1 MPSADTPIQLPS
13 YINDRMSDI
22 QSIIANIAR
31 TYSDQSCYALSYE
44 DLRAE
49 CLAKLAKIISNE
61 EWQKFVD
68 KPRGEFFAYVRTV
81 FNNHVKSTVVR
92 YRLTSKRGYD
102 AVRKQKNV
110 DLNID
115 DYTETIQSSN
125 AGSDG
130 RYGSA
135 LRVLDDD
142 SFIAPKENE
151 QFLSDVA
158 PLLTPIEYLVL
169 HQILLPNHA
178 AWLYQYALSQKV
190 GKRIQIDKEALA
202 NGIGIFDMVVQ
213 SKDGTFHNIS
223 ATRFYELVETSLK
236 RKIGLY
242 MSGEDAGRD
251 TEFSTAVKNLED
263 VFDLQIPS
271 ALEPCVIRR
280 IMTIAARDQFD
291 KVDSHVIHDLETVG
305 AIVPQR
311 RPDGTLRCY
320 GVLWRSNSQICKT
333 CQLNLACK
341 TASCNVGLDMITL
354 SPKVLEQGA
363 VRVPV
368 ACVNSAAPAEEK
380 SDVNQPESVLTDAV
394 SDNAPEDSS
403 TINETLRVQEVTES
417 KPCQVVQNPDIDY
430 DSRNSQIVEY
440 LSGALKRS
448 KNHEDIHFQSRVIPS
463 NLKKAPYIFVIK
475 FSRTDLLQ
483 DIPFPLRFA
492 KPDSSLKSKLIH
504 HKTGYYLPGCDLDT
518 AMTLINAHINST
530 STFASE

>member
-1 MPSADTPIQLPS
+1 
-13 YINDRMSDI
+13 
-22 QSIIANIAR
+22 
-31 TYSDQSCYALSYE
+31 
-44 DLRAE
+44 
-49 CLAKLAKIISNE
+49 
-61 EWQKFVD
+61 
-68 KPRGEFFAYVRTV
+68 
-81 FNNHVKSTVVR
+81 
-92 YRLTSKRGYD
+92 LTSKRGYD